1 MKSSLLVLLVS
12 CLFVAWAN
20 ADEVISKKKTI
31 DFDAEVI
38 EGINKQPLD
47 SLNQISEK
55 EKKVQKPFLYN
66 LRSAFD
72 DENDQTIRELSGL
85 R

>member
-1 MKSSLLVLLVS
+1 MKPWRLFLLGALLLSNAV
-12 CLFVAWAN
+12 WAEEP
-20 ADEVISKKKTI
+20 ASKKKTI

-55 EKKVQKPFLYN
+55 EMKVAKPFLYN
-66 LRSAFD
+66 QRSVFD

>member
-1 MKSSLLVLLVS
+1 MKAILLVTALWLVT
-12 CLFVAWAN
+12 AQ
-20 ADEVISKKKTI
+20 ADPPADKRKTI

-47 SLNQISEK
+47 SLNQISVK
-55 EKKVQKPFLYN
+55 EKKQQKPHLYN
-66 LRSAFD
+66 ERSVFD
-72 DENDQTIRELSGL
+72 DENDQTIRDLSGL